1 LIKVDCI
8 LTKVGTLVNK
18 AIKTIVML
26 VQRLKIADII
36 NVNHTAGGN

>member
-1 LIKVDCI
+1 M
-8 LTKVGTLVNK
+8 LTKVRVLVNK
-18 AIKTIVML
+18 AVKTIIML